1 MVDIVLVFMLALVMH
16 QPESDGSGSRRIS
29 PRSLL
34 TPRRDRRRTTVA
46 QHSGMQGSDPRGG
59 QGPMVGANP
68 SPMVA
73 VCPPPPPPP
82 HLQQAHP
89 GHYQQEHP
97 HQQQVTSP
105 IFAAC
110 TTAEFYNKIF
120 HPRTVTYTCTAE
132 TCCVVLTYNGP
143 FWQG

>member
-1 MVDIVLVFMLALVMH
+1 MSGWDRISMKLYYLHYGRKNFNAILSVQITKSNLAQMVDIVLVFMLALVMH

-59 QGPMVGANP
+59 PGPMVGANP

-82 HLQQAHP
+82 PLQQAHP
-89 GHYQQEHP
+89 GHYQQQHP
-97 HQQQVTSP
+97 HQQQVS
-105 IFAAC
+105 
-110 TTAEFYNKIF
+110 
-120 HPRTVTYTCTAE
+120 
-132 TCCVVLTYNGP
+132 
-143 FWQG
+143 